1 MHIGRQAL
9 LLAFLPLV
17 ALAGCGSDGP
27 ARAVVVGKVT
37 YQGQPVADGEIRFTP
52 IKGTTGPLSVVK
64 IVDGQFRADRLGGVP
79 VATQRVEIL
88 AYRADPRY
96 KGQEK
101 NKPPMYSA
109 AEWPPKVQYLPEK
122 YNTKTELE
130 AVVEAGRGEVRHDF
144 ELAK

>member
-1 MHIGRQAL
+1 MAGRRWTWF
-9 LLAFLPLV
+9 LAFLPLV
-17 ALAGCGSDGP
+17 ALSGCGSNGP

-37 YQGQPVADGEIRFTP
+37 YQGEPVADGEIRFTP
-52 IKGTTGPLSVVK
+52 VKGTTGPLSVVK

-101 NKPPMYSA
+101 NNPPMYSA

-122 YNTKTELE
+122 YNTKSELE
-130 AVVEAGRGEVRHDF
+130 FVVEGGHGEVQHDF
-144 ELAK
+144 ELTK

>member
-1 MHIGRQAL
+1 MCFGRRAWF
-9 LLAFLPLV
+9 LAFLPLV
-17 ALAGCGSDGP
+17 VLAGCGGNGP
-27 ARAVVVGKVT
+27 ARAVVVGKVA

-52 IKGTTGPLSVVK
+52 IKGTTGPLSVAK
-64 IVDGQFRADRLGGVP
+64 IVDGQYRADRLGGVP
-79 VATQRVEIL
+79 VATQRVEVL

-101 NKPPMYSA
+101 NKPPMFSA

-122 YNTKTELE
+122 YNTKSELE
-130 AVVEAGRGEVRHDF
+130 AVVEAGGGEVRHDF